1 MLNKLLTDG
10 FRHLDFSGKAQFLEY
25 TCPKEGNLV
34 ADVFGY
40 RVKLNLADPVQRR
53 IYCGT
58 YKPDQYDLLNRYIRR
73 GMTFVDVGANS
84 GYYTLLFAS
93 FEQEYVGDGTF
104 DQDHLG
110 NPGRVY
116 AFEPGSLAG
125 KRLAET
131 ISYNDLVNVHFQPV
145 ALGVAAGEQP
155 LYVARR
161 LNDYRRSM
169 LPFADSVPVKVPV
182 KRLDDA
188 LEEQGVQKVD
198 LLRLDVGGYEPNVLA
213 GASAYLDE
221 RRISAILCAFDEDA
235 LKENGGSREALYN
248 LLASHG
254 FGSTVAQAALAKG
267 TKSILLT
274 INA

>member
-10 FRHLDFSGKAQFLEY
+10 FRHLDFSGKAQFLDY

-73 GMTFVDVGANS
+73 GMTFVDVGANI

-116 AFEPGSLAG
+116 AFEPSPLAG

-131 ISYNDLVNVHFQPV
+131 ISYNELLNVHFQPV
-145 ALGVAAGEQP
+145 ALGDASGEQSI
-155 LYVARR
+155 YVSRR
-161 LNDYRRSM
+161 LNNHRRSM
-169 LPFADSVPVKVPV
+169 LPFADSAPITMQV
-182 KRLDDA
+182 KRLDVA

-198 LLRLDVGGYEPNVLA
+198 LLRIDVNGYEPNVLT
-213 GASAYLDE
+213 GAVKYLKE
-221 RRISAILCAFDEDA
+221 RRITAILCAFDEDA
-235 LKENGGSREALYN
+235 LKENGSSRETLYE
-248 LLASHG
+248 LLTSYG
-254 FGSTVAQAALAKG
+254 FGSTVARSALDKG
-267 TKSILLT
+267 AKSILMTL
-274 INA
+274 NV